1 MEHCLGGTSCSSIRS
16 VVASMRRARWMS
28 SSVYED
34 VQQHA
39 QILSHVRMAASDS
52 VAISTPDMGSVGAS
66 STRTLI

>member
-1 MEHCLGGTSCSSIRS
+1 
-16 VVASMRRARWMS
+16 MS

-52 VAISTPDMGSVGAS
+52 VAISTPVMGGE
-66 STRTLI
+66 